1 MRKIKFRAWDKVK
14 NKMIIGF
21 DDITLGYENIGI
33 DLDGDILVLGYGE
46 YWHHDDIEDKLM
58 AVERGEINGIL
69 ERVGE
74 IEIMQYTGLLDK
86 NGKEIYEGDLID
98 FENGYISQIQF
109 SCGAFLLDD
118 GLFRNNLSHGVVIG
132 NIYEHEHLL
141 K

>member
-21 DDITLGYENIGI
+21 EGITLGYENIGI
-33 DLDGDILVLGYGE
+33 DLDGDILDLGYGE
-46 YWHHDDIEDKLM
+46 YGMWQRI
-58 AVERGEINGIL
+58 GG
-69 ERVGE
+69 

-86 NGKEIYEGDLID
+86 NDKEIYEGDLIYFD
-98 FENGYISQIQF
+98 NGYISQIQF

-141 K
+141 KQLYEPKAK